1 MGMTKAIGSALD
13 REVQFQ
19 RATETSDAFGGSSLT
34 WSDLGE
40 VIPAL
45 RVDVND
51 TEAVQ
56 AGVFRERSLIRFQC
70 RSTAFT
76 RTITAD
82 DRIKHEG
89 KVYGINGIKEPQRG
103 QRRQLLE
110 FSVEGPI
117 IE

>member
-1 MGMTKAIGSALD
+1 MGMTRAIGSALD
-13 REVQFQ
+13 RAVQFQ
-19 RATETSDAFGGSSLT
+19 RATETTDGFGGSSLS

-45 RVDVND
+45 RTDVSD

-56 AGVFRERSLIRFQC
+56 AGVFRERSLIRFQV

-76 RTITAD
+76 RSITAA
-82 DRIKHEG
+82 DRVEHEG
-89 KVYGINGIKEPQRG
+89 ATFAIVGIKEPQRG

-110 FSVEGPI
+110 ITCEGPVP
-117 IE
+117 

>member
-1 MGMTKAIGSALD
+1 MGMTRIGSALD
-13 REVQFQ
+13 RQIQFQ
-19 RATETSDAFGGSSLT
+19 RATETSDPFGGATLV

-45 RVDVND
+45 RMDVSD
-51 TEAVQ
+51 TETVA
-56 AGVFRERSLIRFQC
+56 AGVFRERSMIRFQV

-76 RTITAD
+76 RGITAD

-89 KVYGINGIKEPQRG
+89 QLWGIVGVKEPMAG

-110 FSVEGPI
+110 FTVEGPLT
-117 IE
+117 